1 MNPDHQIIR
10 DILSGNTE
18 AFSELV
24 QKYQD
29 KVLRLCFAMVGP
41 SDAED
46 AAQEA
51 FLKVYGSLSKFRGE
65 SSFSTWL
72 YRVASNHC
80 LDLLYKR
87 KRQKEES
94 LDSLNE
100 KSGEGVFS
108 DSPASSPGRSA
119 DSLMRRETVLWILER
134 LSPEERRILVLREI
148 EGLSYIELSQTM
160 GISMDLVKVRLFRAR
175 KAFSK
180 EAKNHGLI

>member
-1 MNPDHQIIR
+1 MNPDHEVIR
-10 DILSGNTE
+10 DILLGNTD
-18 AFSELV
+18 AFSEIV

-29 KVLRLCFAMVGP
+29 KVIRLCFAMVGP
-41 SDAED
+41 ADAED

-51 FLKVYGSLSKFRGE
+51 FLKVYDSLSKFRGE

-80 LDLLYKR
+80 LDLLSKR

-94 LDSLNE
+94 LDSLIQ

-108 DSPASSPGRSA
+108 DSPSSSPGRSA
-119 DSLMRRETVLWILER
+119 DNLMRRETVIWVLER

-148 EGLSYIELSQTM
+148 EGLSYIELSRTM

-175 KAFSK
+175 KLFQKIARGQS
-180 EAKNHGLI
+180 